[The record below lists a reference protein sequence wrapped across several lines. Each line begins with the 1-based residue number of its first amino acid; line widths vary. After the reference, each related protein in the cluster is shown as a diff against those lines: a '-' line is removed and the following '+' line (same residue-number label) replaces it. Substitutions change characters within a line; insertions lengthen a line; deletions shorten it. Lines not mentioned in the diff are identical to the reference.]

1 MTYLPK
7 HIKNIFLRSQSAEP
21 APPLGTILGNLG
33 VNTTTFCTN
42 FNLFTKNIPIYFLLK
57 VKISIYEN
65 RSTSFV
71 IDLPSTCYFLNLLK
85 FEKIIKVWVFDRFN
99 DKTIWCVK
107 LYEILKLTKL
117 KFPELPLNQSF
128 FIILG
133 SIKSMNIYI
142 LKSTYGDK

>member
-1 MTYLPK
+1 MVYLPK
-7 HIKNIFLRSQSAEP
+7 YTKNIYLRAQGAEP

-57 VKISIYEN
+57 VKIAIYEN
-65 RSTSFV
+65 RSTSFS

-85 FEKIIKVWVFDRFN
+85 FEKTIKIWVFDRFH
-99 DKTIWCVK
+99 DKVISCVK

-117 KFPELPLNQSF
+117 KFPELPLTQSF

-133 SIKSMNIYI
+133 SVKSMNLFIS
-142 LKSTYGDK
+142 KSNYGNK